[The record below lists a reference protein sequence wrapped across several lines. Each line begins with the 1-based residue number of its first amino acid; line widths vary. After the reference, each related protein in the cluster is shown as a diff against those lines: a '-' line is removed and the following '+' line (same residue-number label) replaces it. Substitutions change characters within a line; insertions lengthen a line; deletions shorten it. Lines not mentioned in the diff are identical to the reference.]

1 MVERGDPSSTKE
13 KGVSHPHHECTASDV
28 QTFRDFDSQLPY
40 HARWGTLLENEW
52 RGHIAVRRWRR
63 AGPERKKRRAGP
75 ERKQRREW
83 PERKQRREGPER
95 RKVQVGR
102 S

>member
-13 KGVSHPHHECTASDV
+13 IGCQSPTPRVHGFDV

-52 RGHIAVRRWRR
+52 RGKDAVCLYKLHTWL
-63 AGPERKKRRAGP
+63 
-75 ERKQRREW
+75 
-83 PERKQRREGPER
+83 EGGVVSSR
-95 RKVQVGR
+95 M
-102 S
+102 